1 MGYPSPPQSCKY
13 VSFHSLL
20 LVVENNKRAIQTN
33 NILKEHSE
41 LDQIKKLLKS
51 GANNVKKNNVISNVP
66 QQIKKSPCK
75 KTREI
80 IFFVKL
86 HFWQF

>member
-13 VSFHSLL
+13 GSFHSLL

-66 QQIKKSPCK
+66 QQIKKSP
-75 KTREI
+75 
-80 IFFVKL
+80 
-86 HFWQF
+86 